1 MKPDYMIMYKKN
13 PETSYQ
19 QDFVFGEKFARSE
32 CNRMWSEGIYQIE
45 LYTRCRDGWRLV
57 QSVKQNP
64 REAKAKQ
71 EAHIASLVKAAGAKI
86 VFNA

>member
-13 PETSYQ
+13 PETPFHK
-19 QDFVFGEKFARSE
+19 DEVFGEKFARSE
-32 CNRMWSEGIYQIE
+32 CNRMWSEGIYLIE
-45 LYTRCRDGWRLV
+45 LYRRCRNGWELV

-71 EAHIASLVKAAGAKI
+71 KAHIEALAKAAGAKI
-86 VFNA
+86 VFNG